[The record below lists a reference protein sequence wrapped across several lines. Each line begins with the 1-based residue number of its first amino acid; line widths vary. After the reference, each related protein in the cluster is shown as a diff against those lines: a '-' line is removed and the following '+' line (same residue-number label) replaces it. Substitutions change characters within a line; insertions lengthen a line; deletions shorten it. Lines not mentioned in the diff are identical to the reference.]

1 MTDTFDK
8 LTDVFRDVFD
18 DEELAV
24 TRETTASDVPA
35 WDSLM
40 HVTLIVAVEKSFG
53 VRFKSSDV
61 ASLQNV
67 GELVDLIE
75 ASRRP

>member
-18 DEELAV
+18 DEELTV

-75 ASRRP
+75 ASRRS